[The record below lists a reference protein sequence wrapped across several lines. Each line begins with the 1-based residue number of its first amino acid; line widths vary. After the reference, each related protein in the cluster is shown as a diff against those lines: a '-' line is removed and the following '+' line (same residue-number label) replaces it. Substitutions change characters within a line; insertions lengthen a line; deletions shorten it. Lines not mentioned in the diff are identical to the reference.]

1 MRYQELT
8 IGDGDPVDREAIEL
22 ASGPYV
28 EAPEYLG
35 GLWVIDAAD
44 QDAAVAW
51 AAKASKALRSRIE
64 VRAVQE
70 APTGEEA

>member
-1 MRYQELT
+1 
-8 IGDGDPVDREAIEL
+8 
-22 ASGPYV
+22 
-28 EAPEYLG
+28 
-35 GLWVIDAAD
+35 LWVIDAAD